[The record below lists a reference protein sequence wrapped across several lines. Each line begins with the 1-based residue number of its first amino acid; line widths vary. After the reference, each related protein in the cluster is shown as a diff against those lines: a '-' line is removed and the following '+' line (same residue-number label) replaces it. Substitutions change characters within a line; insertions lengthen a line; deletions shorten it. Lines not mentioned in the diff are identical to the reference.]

1 MISNVDCPASLLM
14 RLKGN
19 GMPSHINKLVDAVE
33 WLRDSKRIFVEAI
46 VSGNHI
52 GKDRSSEYIVR
63 VSDESGGNVS
73 KVSTLDYTDSLEI
86 GVEMA
91 IRIFF

>member
-1 MISNVDCPASLLM
+1 MISIVDCPVSLRE
-14 RLKGN
+14 RLIGN
-19 GMPSHINKLVDAVE
+19 GMPQTITRLVDAIE
-33 WLRDSKRIFVEAI
+33 WLRDDKKIFVEAI
-46 VSGNHI
+46 VSGNKI

-63 VSDESGGNVS
+63 VSDASGGNVS
-73 KVSTLDYTDSLEI
+73 KTSELGYIDSLEI